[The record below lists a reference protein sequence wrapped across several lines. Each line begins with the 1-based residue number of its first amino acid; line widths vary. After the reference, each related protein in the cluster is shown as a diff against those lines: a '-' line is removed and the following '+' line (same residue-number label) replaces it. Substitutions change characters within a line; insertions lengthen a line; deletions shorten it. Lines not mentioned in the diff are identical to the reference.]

1 VDMNWDVGELPAQG
15 LNEHGGRLGLE
26 NAGHVLD
33 AEDVSARCEVVCSTK
48 KGMFEFTP
56 RRTKKKEKEKKKEKT
71 FHKGMGQCEVVLEI
85 VFARVGAGNIS
96 GVADGGLH
104 HGTGTTCGVNSKL
117 KVWQVVERIEDAEDI
132 HAVVLGD
139 LAELEDDIVWVAGVA
154 HGVGAP
160 QEHLAWDVWNQLVQ
174 AAEAVPGTLLQETES
189 HVKGGTTPVLQGK
202 SGREDTSWVKTRET
216 SVTNENGKKKNS

>member
-1 VDMNWDVGELPAQG
+1 
-15 LNEHGGRLGLE
+15 
-26 NAGHVLD
+26 
-33 AEDVSARCEVVCSTK
+33 
-48 KGMFEFTP
+48 
-56 RRTKKKEKEKKKEKT
+56 
-71 FHKGMGQCEVVLEI
+71 MGQCEVVLEI
-85 VFARVGAGNIS
+85 VLARVGAGNIS

-132 HAVVLGD
+132 HAVVLGN

-216 SVTNENGKKKNS
+216 LVTNENGKKKKLLGAYRHKEQC